1 MALSKSSRIWLLLGI
16 NVIFFLL
23 ELIVGSA
30 VHSLALVADSFHM
43 LNDVLSLCV
52 GLWAVKVANQ
62 SSSKMYTYGWQRA
75 ETLGALINGV
85 FLVALCVTIVL
96 EAIQRF
102 VDPPIVSRPQLVFA
116 VGSFGL
122 AFNIVGLFLFHQ
134 HSHDSGEKSEHT
146 HTKDDI
152 KAIEEGQSTYIDAPG
167 VDGPTAAVAD
177 QGGKVADVLP
187 QTAIGAWSQES
198 PSHNATL
205 QFSTPKS
212 SSFGRHM
219 EGSPAASTPISRK
232 LSGGSRR
239 QRVKGS
245 SRSRRATSINEYTH
259 PAEFRQSVIAAGRL
273 DYQHS
278 GSSSESD
285 EDMHHTDEIAAA
297 DESQPLLHG
306 AKTSD
311 DLRDRDREEDRQD
324 SWHAGHKH
332 KTNRR
337 GSRGNSHGDLNIRGI
352 FLHVMG
358 DALGNI
364 GVISS
369 ALFIWLTD
377 FKWRFYVDPAISLHI
392 TIIIL
397 TSAIPLCKAASRILL
412 QAVPTGINVDDI
424 QDDIETFEG
433 VISCH
438 HVHVWGLDDTKMV
451 ASLHVQLDCDLRE
464 GGSAGY
470 MELARK
476 IRGCLHG
483 FGIHSSTIQPEFM
496 PREGNQ
502 ARRGAPKP
510 DAGGTSR
517 PNKSSRQASSS
528 GSVRSGA
535 RECLLECEEG
545 CGDDSQC
552 CIPSNHVSDDEG
564 HTH

>member
-1 MALSKSSRIWLLLGI
+1 MALSKATRIWLLLGI
-16 NVIFFLL
+16 NTVFFLL

-52 GLWAVKVANQ
+52 GLWAVKVANR
-62 SSSKMYTYGWQRA
+62 SGSKMYTYGWQRA

-102 VDPPIVSRPQLVFA
+102 VDPPAVSRPQLVFL
-116 VGSFGL
+116 VGCFGL
-122 AFNIVGLFLFHQ
+122 AFNVVGLFLFHQ
-134 HSHDSGEKSEHT
+134 HSHDHGEVHEHT
-146 HTKDDI
+146 LSKGEI
-152 KAIEEGQSTYIDAPG
+152 EAIEEGQGTYGDQPA
-167 VDGPTAAVAD
+167 VDGQTAAVAD
-177 QGGKVADVLP
+177 PGGNVVDVLP
-187 QTAIGAWSQES
+187 QTAVGAWSHGS
-198 PSHNATL
+198 PSQHGAL
-205 QFSTPKS
+205 HSRTPKS
-212 SSFGRHM
+212 ASYGQNL
-219 EGSPAASTPISRK
+219 EGSPAASSPLSRK
-232 LSGGSRR
+232 LSGGSKRHRR
-239 QRVKGS
+239 KGS
-245 SRSRRATSINEYTH
+245 SRSRRATSIGEFTH
-259 PAEFRQSVIAAGRL
+259 PAELRQSIIAASRL
-273 DYQHS
+273 DDIDS

-285 EDMHHTDEIAAA
+285 EYTNGTAAA
-297 DESQPLLHG
+297 DERRPLLHNG
-306 AKTSD
+306 
-311 DLRDRDREEDRQD
+311 EESNGSHLHDQGQEQHD
-324 SWHAGHKH
+324 SWHTGHKH
-332 KTNRR
+332 KTHQR
-337 GSRGNSHGDLNIRGI
+337 GSGGHSHGDMNIRGI

-364 GVISS
+364 GVIAS

-377 FKWRFYVDPAISLHI
+377 FKWRFYVDPAISLFI

-412 QAVPTGINVDDI
+412 QAVPTGISVDDI

-451 ASLHVQLDCDLRE
+451 ASLHVQVDCDVRE

-483 FGIHSSTIQPEFM
+483 FGIHSSTIQPEFT
-496 PREGNQ
+496 PRTGSQ
-502 ARRGAPKP
+502 ARNGSIKPGDGGVSRPKKSNLQ
-510 DAGGTSR
+510 TSR
-517 PNKSSRQASSS
+517 A
-528 GSVRSGA
+528 GSVRSGT

-545 CGDDSQC
+545 CVDSSQC
-552 CIPSNHVSDDEG
+552 CVPSNLASDDEG